1 MNDSVGTR
9 ARTSLKRVAK
19 NSNLIRRCLAPAA
32 LAGLVLS
39 LGGCIR
45 TPLPKLDRSMPA
57 HWRSAT
63 GAPARPPVDLHAW
76 WKAFHDP
83 LLDRLVDQALHDNP
97 DVSIAREHLRAAR
110 ALYGDRMAPLRPHL
124 GLHTAN
130 PIDPDASASYFV
142 IGFDSTW
149 ELGLFGRGQ
158 ATDRIATGHYLDA
171 VATLRAA
178 RVSLV
183 AEVVRDLVRLRAAQ
197 RQVRLLGH
205 IVEARRRQVALTRKR
220 VQLKL
225 SSEADLAKARAALAS
240 ARADQAMPRM
250 QAHAA
255 AQQLA
260 LLLGRDAP
268 DPAWLKPASLPK
280 LGPHG
285 PVAAPAELLRSRPG
299 IARAE
304 AQVVSAA
311 GQLGIARADMYPR
324 IGLGASMLWSANI
337 ASYKHNSG
345 TNAIATVGPLIQIPL
360 FDWGMRVSHKVAQG
374 HLLKAAVLNYRK
386 AVLTGVAEVE
396 TALGNLQQ
404 QRLREHAIEAACAAW
419 NQAASAQQTRRHLGL
434 SSDLDGADIRIARS
448 RAQIELA
455 RARSDRD
462 LAYIALYKAL
472 GGAPPLPARDD
483 SVASARRSTH

>member
-1 MNDSVGTR
+1 MN
-9 ARTSLKRVAK
+9 L
-19 NSNLIRRCLAPAA
+19 LRRCLVPSALAVLALA
-32 LAGLVLS
+32 LAG
-39 LGGCIR
+39 CIN

-57 HWRSAT
+57 HWRNAT

-83 LLDRLVDQALHDNP
+83 LLDRLVDRALHDNP
-97 DVSIAREHLRAAR
+97 DVAIAREHLRAAR
-110 ALYGDRMAPLRPHL
+110 ALYGDRMAPLRPQL
-124 GLHTAN
+124 NLHTAN

-142 IGFDSTW
+142 IGFDSSW

-158 ATDRIATGHYLDA
+158 ATDRIASGHYLDA

-183 AEVVRDLVRLRAAQ
+183 AEVARDLVRLRTAQ

-205 IVEARRRQVALTRKR
+205 IVQARRRQVVLTHKR
-220 VQLKL
+220 VQLRL
-225 SSEADLAKARAALAS
+225 SSEAELTRARAALETARAALA
-240 ARADQAMPRM
+240 APRM
-250 QAHAA
+250 QVDAA
-255 AQQLA
+255 AHQLA
-260 LLLGRDAP
+260 LLLGRSEP
-268 DPAWLKPASLPK
+268 DPTWLTSASLPK

-285 PVAAPAELLRSRPG
+285 PIAAPAALLRSRPG
-299 IARAE
+299 IAQAE
-304 AQVVSAA
+304 AQVVATA

-337 ASYKHNSG
+337 ATYKHNSG

-404 QRLREHAIEAACAAW
+404 QRRREQATEAACAAW
-419 NQAASAQQTRRHLGL
+419 KQASATQDTRRHLGL
-434 SSDLDGADIRIARS
+434 SSDLDGADIRIARA
-448 RAQIELA
+448 RAEIQLA
-455 RARSDRD
+455 SARSDRD

-472 GGAPPLPARDD
+472 GGAPPLPSRDD
-483 SVASARRSTH
+483 SVASARRSTR